1 MFQTYSRQMSLKIE
15 PMKRYY
21 HRQNREIMFWVAFQ
35 IHNEAAALDLA
46 FLEILKN
53 VPLIVN

>member
-1 MFQTYSRQMSLKIE
+1 
-15 PMKRYY
+15 
-21 HRQNREIMFWVAFQ
+21 MFWVAFQ
-35 IHNEAAALDLA
+35 IHEDAAFDLA